1 MVDLNHGLIL
11 SVRELGGEEA
21 QPGLPGSGVPVGTA
35 TATASALQP
44 AVVSNPSPN
53 PIQRS
58 SMSSGGTGWYEA
70 DLTLAMTSAHTGSAP
85 AAPVMPVER
94 LSSYPTQ
101 TTARYVPGNPAN

>member
-1 MVDLNHGLIL
+1 MVDLSHALIL
-11 SVRELGGEEA
+11 PVSVPGLSVGVLGGEGVP
-21 QPGLPGSGVPVGTA
+21 QPGLPGSEVPAGTA
-35 TATASALQP
+35 IATASALQA

-85 AAPVMPVER
+85 AAPVRPVAR
-94 LSSYPTQ
+94 LSS
-101 TTARYVPGNPAN
+101 